1 MTTKIFNLIGNNEV
15 INVEE
20 YKSDT
25 ENCFTDRRAVATD
38 RRSNDRRANVDRR
51 SDLDRRRGP
60 GRRRSEDRKA
70 AEEGQMT
77 DEQFEFV
84 MAVDQYK
91 KLNSRP
97 FPSWTE
103 ILEILKTLGY
113 RKVKDS
119 CSIKDL
125 QDKEASES
133 KH

>member
-1 MTTKIFNLIGNNEV
+1 M
-15 INVEE
+15 EE
-20 YKSDT
+20 YKSHK
-25 ENCFTDRRAVATD
+25 ENCFTDRRSVASE
-38 RRSNDRRANVDRR
+38 RRSKNRRDDAPISNNLATRLADRR

-60 GRRRSEDRKA
+60 GRRLSEDRKA

-77 DEQFEFV
+77 DEQFEFIK
-84 MAVDQYK
+84 AVDEYK

-103 ILEILKTLGY
+103 VLEIIKTLGY
-113 RKVKDS
+113 RKVAEP

-133 KH
+133 KD

>member
-1 MTTKIFNLIGNNEV
+1 M
-15 INVEE
+15 EE
-20 YKSDT
+20 YKSHK
-25 ENCFTDRRAVATD
+25 ENCFTDRRSVAAE
-38 RRSNDRRANVDRR
+38 RRAKGRRAEDTHTSNNLATRLADRR

-77 DEQFEFV
+77 DEQFEFIK
-84 MAVDQYK
+84 AVDEYK

-103 ILEILKTLGY
+103 ILELIKTLGY
-113 RKVKDS
+113 RKVEDS

-133 KH
+133 KD

>member
-1 MTTKIFNLIGNNEV
+1 V
-15 INVEE
+15 IKVEE
-20 YKSDT
+20 YKSHI
-25 ENCFTDRRAVATD
+25 ENSFTDRRSVAAE
-38 RRSNDRRANVDRR
+38 RRANGRRADVDRR

-91 KLNSRP
+91 KLNSKP

-103 ILEILKTLGY
+103 ILEIIKTLGY
-113 RKVKDS
+113 RKVAEP
-119 CSIKDL
+119 CSLKDL
-125 QDKEASES
+125 KNKETSES
-133 KH
+133 KN

>member
-1 MTTKIFNLIGNNEV
+1 MTTKKFNEV
-15 INVEE
+15 MKVEE
-20 YKSDT
+20 YKSNT
-25 ENCFTDRRAVATD
+25 ENCFTDKRSITAE
-38 RRSNDRRANVDRR
+38 RRSNGRRENLTDRR

-60 GRRRSEDRKA
+60 GRRLSEDRKA

-84 MAVDQYK
+84 KAIDEYK

-113 RKVKDS
+113 RKVEES

-125 QDKEASES
+125 QHKEASES
-133 KH
+133 KN

>member
-1 MTTKIFNLIGNNEV
+1 MK
-15 INVEE
+15 VEE
-20 YKSDT
+20 YKSHT
-25 ENCFTDRRAVATD
+25 ENCFTDRRSIAAE
-38 RRSNDRRANVDRR
+38 RRAKGRRADVMDRR

-77 DEQFEFV
+77 DEQFEFIR
-84 MAVDQYK
+84 AVDEYK

-103 ILEILKTLGY
+103 ILELIKTLGY
-113 RKVKDS
+113 RKVEDS

-133 KH
+133 KD

>member
-1 MTTKIFNLIGNNEV
+1 MT
-15 INVEE
+15 VEE
-20 YKSDT
+20 YKSHL
-25 ENCFTDRRAVATD
+25 ENCFSQERQATADRR
-38 RRSNDRRANVDRR
+38 RKGRRADVMDRR

-91 KLNSRP
+91 KLNNRP

-103 ILEILKTLGY
+103 VLELIKALGY
-113 RKVKDS
+113 RKVAEPSSLRKFDNDKAAELKD
-119 CSIKDL
+119 
-125 QDKEASES
+125 
-133 KH
+133 